1 MTPHSAALLAN
12 LIGFLTGSVLYGML
26 LVMAFQTL
34 HASRF
39 RAANVKDQR
48 VPASFLLFLTA
59 FLGLLWNVGS
69 LSAYGLTNLGIF
81 DASPWLSVL
90 TFSAL
95 GFLPAVMVHS
105 VAKTSDSLLGL
116 QSKRWTIVTAYLLS
130 ALACAMHFSGAFTSA
145 RAPSQSA
152 LRLLTFGFIFLSLVL
167 LLSTRGQAGR
177 QRAFWICAL
186 AIFAVSA
193 LHLSYH
199 DGGYSPWWTELVGH
213 HASLP
218 LVLAILYQDYRF
230 ALADI
235 FLKRA
240 LLLIAL
246 VMLASVLFLTVGAPL
261 LSRWDGRV
269 HTEPREVALFLS
281 LSIAVALFYPWVR
294 ALARRFVDRTVLR
307 RADYRQLLGEVSQQ
321 VLTIE
326 STEKILDAAV
336 ARLENAL
343 TAQDVRW
350 LDIAGRSLVPAGQQ
364 RLGSVAHSLFF
375 SQEELKVRL
384 LECKASGHP
393 APSEVDSPAA
403 ALLIPTADPP
413 QYCLVIG
420 ELGGGRRLLSD
431 DIAML
436 ESMAHIIARRIDAV
450 RVTHE
455 RCQRDLREQEIGRL
469 ATEAELRA
477 LRAQLNPHF
486 LFNALTT
493 IGYLIQTAPNRA
505 MGTLMDLTGLLRRI
519 LKRSTGE
526 PITLGEELELI
537 EMYLAIERARFEE
550 RLRVKIDVPFELR
563 MLPIPP
569 LLLQPLVE
577 NAVRH
582 GISPTRGGGEI
593 VVAAELERASESHAP
608 DAAILCIRVLDTGKG
623 ASQGELEKGRRTGV
637 GLTNVESRLKRCYG
651 QSASLQVQTSPGAG
665 LQAQIRLPVTQPLE
679 VARGPAVAAVGE
691 RQRGSL

>member
-1 MTPHSAALLAN
+1 MTPLSAAILVNLL
-12 LIGFLTGSVLYGML
+12 GFLTGAVLYGML

-34 HASRF
+34 HPSRS
-39 RAANVKDQR
+39 RSANVKEQR

-59 FLGLLWNVGS
+59 LLGLLWNVGS

-81 DASPWLSVL
+81 DTSPWLPVL

-105 VAKTSDSLLGL
+105 VVKTSDSPLGQ
-116 QSKRWTIVTAYLLS
+116 QSKRWTIVTAYVLS
-130 ALACAMHFSGAFTSA
+130 GLAGVMHVSGALTGA
-145 RAPSQSA
+145 GAPSHSA
-152 LRLLTFGFIFLSLVL
+152 LRMLTLAFIVLSLVL

-177 QRAFWICAL
+177 QRTFWICAL
-186 AIFAVSA
+186 AVFAVSA

-240 LLLIAL
+240 LQLIAL
-246 VMLASVLFLTVGAPL
+246 VLLASALYLTVAAPL
-261 LSRWDGRV
+261 LSSWDGRV
-269 HTEPREVALFLS
+269 HTEPREVALFLG

-294 ALARRFVDRTVLR
+294 GLARRFVDRTVLR
-307 RADYRQLLGEVSQQ
+307 RADYRRLLGEVSQQ
-321 VLTIE
+321 VLAIE
-326 STEKILDAAV
+326 STEGILDAAV
-336 ARLENAL
+336 ARLKIAL
-343 TAQDVRW
+343 TAHDARW
-350 LDIAGRSLVPAGQQ
+350 LDTADSSLVPTGARGFG
-364 RLGSVAHSLFF
+364 RGTHSLLFP
-375 SQEELKVRL
+375 QEDLKVGPS
-384 LECKASGHP
+384 ESKASGQV
-393 APSEVDSPAA
+393 ALSGIDSPAA
-403 ALLIPTADPP
+403 ALLIPTADSP
-413 QYCLVIG
+413 QYLLVIG
-420 ELGGGRRLLSD
+420 ELAGGRRLLSD

-436 ESMAHIIARRIDAV
+436 ESLAHIVARRIDAV

-493 IGYLIQTAPNRA
+493 IGYLIQTAPSRA
-505 MGTLMDLTGLLRRI
+505 MDTLMGLTGLLRRI
-519 LKRSTGE
+519 LKRPTGE
-526 PITLGEELELI
+526 LVTLGEELELI

-563 MLPIPP
+563 ALPIPP

-577 NAVRH
+577 NAVKH
-582 GISPTRGGGEI
+582 GISPARGGGEI
-593 VVAAELERASESHAP
+593 VVTAELERASASQAP
-608 DAAILCIRVLDTGKG
+608 DAAILCIRVQDTGKG
-623 ASQGELEKGRRTGV
+623 ASERELEEGRRRGV
-637 GLTNVESRLKRCYG
+637 GLTNVESRLKRYYG
-651 QSASLQVQTSPGAG
+651 QVASLRIETSPGAG
-665 LQAQIRLPVTQPLE
+665 LQVKARLPVTLPPEACSPL
-679 VARGPAVAAVGE
+679 VGLARE
-691 RQRGSL
+691 RC

>member
-1 MTPHSAALLAN
+1 MTPLSAALLVN
-12 LIGFLTGSVLYGML
+12 LLGFLTGSVLYGML

-34 HASRF
+34 HLGRS
-39 RAANVKDQR
+39 RAASVKDQR
-48 VPASFLLFLTA
+48 VAASFLLFLTA

-81 DASPWLSVL
+81 DTSSWLPVL

-105 VAKTSDSLLGL
+105 VVKTSDSLLGH
-116 QSKRWTIVTAYLLS
+116 QSKRWTIVTAYVLS
-130 ALACAMHFSGAFTSA
+130 GLAFVMHFSAALTRAS
-145 RAPSQSA
+145 APSHSA
-152 LRLLTFGFIFLSLVL
+152 LRMLTFGFILLSLVL

-177 QRAFWICAL
+177 QRTFWISAL
-186 AIFAVSA
+186 AVFAVSA

-199 DGGYSPWWTELVGH
+199 DGGHSPWWTELVGH

-246 VMLASVLFLTVGAPL
+246 VMLASALYLTVAAPL
-261 LSRWDGRV
+261 LLRWDGRV
-269 HTEPREVALFLS
+269 HTEPREVALFLG

-294 ALARRFVDRTVLR
+294 WLARRFVDRTVLR
-307 RADYRQLLGEVSQQ
+307 RADYRRLLGELSQQ
-321 VLTIE
+321 VVGIE
-326 STEKILDAAV
+326 STDGILDAAV
-336 ARLENAL
+336 ARLKIAL
-343 TAQDVRW
+343 TAQDVRCFDTTSNF
-350 LDIAGRSLVPAGQQ
+350 LVPRSLRAS
-364 RLGSVAHSLFF
+364 GSVAHSLFF
-375 SQEELKVRL
+375 SPEDLKGL
-384 LECKASGHP
+384 SESKASGHP
-393 APSEVDSPAA
+393 GLSGIDNPAA
-403 ALLIPTADPP
+403 ALLIPTADSP
-413 QYCLVIG
+413 QYLLVIG
-420 ELGGGRRLLSD
+420 ELAGGRRLLSD

-436 ESMAHIIARRIDAV
+436 ESLAHIVARRIDAV

-493 IGYLIQTAPNRA
+493 IGYLIQTAPSRA
-505 MGTLMDLTGLLRRI
+505 MDTLMGLTGLLRRI

-526 PITLGEELELI
+526 LVTLGEELELI

-577 NAVRH
+577 NAVKH
-582 GISPTRGGGEI
+582 GISPARGGGEI
-593 VVAAELERASESHAP
+593 IVAAELERVSESP
-608 DAAILCIRVLDTGKG
+608 AAEAFILCIRVQDTGKG
-623 ASQGELEKGRRTGV
+623 ASERELEEGRRRGV
-637 GLTNVESRLKRCYG
+637 GLTNVESRLERLYG
-651 QSASLQVQTSPGAG
+651 PTASLRIETSPGAG
-665 LQAQIRLPVTQPLE
+665 FQVKALLPVTLPVEAYSSLAG
-679 VARGPAVAAVGE
+679 VARE
-691 RQRGSL
+691 RC

>member
-1 MTPHSAALLAN
+1 MTPLSAALLVN
-12 LIGFLTGSVLYGML
+12 LLGFLTGSVLYGML

-34 HASRF
+34 HLGRSHVAS
-39 RAANVKDQR
+39 VKDQR

-69 LSAYGLTNLGIF
+69 LSAYGLTNLRIF
-81 DASPWLSVL
+81 DPSRWLPVL

-105 VAKTSDSLLGL
+105 VVKTSDSLLRQ
-116 QSKRWTIVTAYLLS
+116 QSKRWTIVTAYVLS
-130 ALACAMHFSGAFTSA
+130 GLACVMHFSSALTSA
-145 RAPSQSA
+145 GAPSHSA
-152 LRLLTFGFIFLSLVL
+152 LRILTFGFILLSLVL

-177 QRAFWICAL
+177 QRTFWISAL
-186 AIFAVSA
+186 AVFAVSA

-199 DGGYSPWWTELVGH
+199 EGGYSPWWTELVGH

-246 VMLASVLFLTVGAPL
+246 VMLASALYLTVAAPL
-261 LSRWDGRV
+261 LLRWDGRV
-269 HTEPREVALFLS
+269 HTEPREVALFLG

-294 ALARRFVDRTVLR
+294 WLARRFVDRTVLR

-321 VLTIE
+321 VLAME
-326 STEKILDAAV
+326 STEGILDATV
-336 ARLENAL
+336 ARLRIAL

-350 LDIAGRSLVPAGQQ
+350 LDTAGSFLVHPDPRGSS
-364 RLGSVAHSLFF
+364 SVAQSLFF
-375 SQEELKVRL
+375 SQERLKAGLPESRVSRDG
-384 LECKASGHP
+384 AFSGIDH
-393 APSEVDSPAA
+393 PAA
-403 ALLIPTADPP
+403 ALLIPTSDSP
-413 QYCLVIG
+413 QYLLIIG
-420 ELGGGRRLLSD
+420 ELAGGRRLLSD
-431 DIAML
+431 DMAML
-436 ESMAHIIARRIDAV
+436 ESLAHIVARRIDSL

-477 LRAQLNPHF
+477 LQAQLNPHF

-493 IGYLIQTAPNRA
+493 IGYLIQTAPGRA
-505 MGTLMDLTGLLRRI
+505 MDTLMGLTGLLRRI

-526 PITLGEELELI
+526 LVTLGEELELI

-550 RLRVKIDVPFELR
+550 RLRVKIDVPFDLR
-563 MLPIPP
+563 TLRIPP

-577 NAVRH
+577 NAVKH
-582 GISPTRGGGEI
+582 GISPARGGGEI
-593 VVAAELERASESHAP
+593 VVAAELERILEGSAA
-608 DAAILCIRVLDTGKG
+608 DAVLCVRVQDTGKG
-623 ASQGELEKGRRTGV
+623 ASQRQLEEGRRRGV
-637 GLTNVESRLKRCYG
+637 GLTNVESRLARYYG
-651 QSASLQVQTSPGAG
+651 PTASLRIETAPGAG
-665 LQAQIRLPVTQPLE
+665 FEVKARLPVTLPVEACSPL
-679 VARGPAVAAVGE
+679 VGAARE
-691 RQRGSL
+691 RD

>member
-1 MTPHSAALLAN
+1 MTPLSAALLVN
-12 LIGFLTGSVLYGML
+12 LLGFLTGSMLYGML

-34 HASRF
+34 HPGRS
-39 RAANVKDQR
+39 RAASVKDQR
-48 VPASFLLFLTA
+48 VQASFLLFLTA

-81 DASPWLSVL
+81 DTSPWLPVL

-105 VAKTSDSLLGL
+105 VVNTSDSLLGQ
-116 QSKRWTIVTAYLLS
+116 QSKRWTIVTAYVLS
-130 ALACAMHFSGAFTSA
+130 GLSCVMHFSGALTNA
-145 RAPSQSA
+145 RAPSHSA
-152 LRLLTFGFIFLSLVL
+152 LRMLTFGFILLSLVL

-177 QRAFWICAL
+177 QRTFWISAL
-186 AIFAVSA
+186 AVFAVSA

-199 DGGYSPWWTELVGH
+199 DAGYSPWWTELLGH

-230 ALADI
+230 ALGDI

-246 VMLASVLFLTVGAPL
+246 VMLASALYLTVAAPL

-269 HTEPREVALFLS
+269 HTEPREVALFLG

-294 ALARRFVDRTVLR
+294 WLARRFVDQTVLR
-307 RADYRQLLGEVSQQ
+307 RVDYRQLLGELSQQ
-321 VLTIE
+321 VVTIE
-326 STEKILDAAV
+326 STEVILDAAV
-336 ARLENAL
+336 ARLEIAL

-350 LDIAGRSLVPAGQQ
+350 LDVAGSSPVPAGP
-364 RLGSVAHSLFF
+364 RGSGSVAHAWFL
-375 SQEELKVRL
+375 SQEDLKVCLPESRV
-384 LECKASGHP
+384 SGHV
-393 APSEVDSPAA
+393 ALSGIDNPAA
-403 ALLIPTADPP
+403 ALLIPTADSP
-413 QYCLVIG
+413 QYLLVVG
-420 ELGGGRRLLSD
+420 ELAGGRRLLSD

-436 ESMAHIIARRIDAV
+436 ESLAHIVARRIDAL

-455 RCQRDLREQEIGRL
+455 RCQRDLKEQEIGRL

-505 MGTLMDLTGLLRRI
+505 MDTLMGLTGLLRRI

-526 PITLGEELELI
+526 LVTLGEELELI

-563 MLPIPP
+563 ALPILP

-577 NAVRH
+577 NAVKH
-582 GISPTRGGGEI
+582 GISPAKGGGEI
-593 VVAAELERASESHAP
+593 VVAAELERVSAGPAA
-608 DAAILCIRVLDTGKG
+608 DTAILCIRVQDTGKG
-623 ASQGELEKGRRTGV
+623 ASERELEEGRRRGV
-637 GLTNVESRLKRCYG
+637 GLTNVESRLERYYG
-651 QSASLQVQTSPGAG
+651 PSASLRIETSPGAG
-665 LQAQIRLPVTQPLE
+665 LQVKARLPVNPPLE
-679 VARGPAVAAVGE
+679 AACTPAVGAAND
-691 RQRGSL
+691 RQQDLP

>member
-1 MTPHSAALLAN
+1 MTPLSAALLVN
-12 LIGFLTGSVLYGML
+12 LLGFLTGSVLYGML

-34 HASRF
+34 HPGRSGAAS
-39 RAANVKDQR
+39 VKDQR

-81 DASPWLSVL
+81 DTSPWLPVL

-105 VAKTSDSLLGL
+105 VVKTSDSPLRQ

-130 ALACAMHFSGAFTSA
+130 GLACVMHFSSALTSA
-145 RAPSQSA
+145 GAPSHSA
-152 LRLLTFGFIFLSLVL
+152 LRILTFGFILLSLVL
-167 LLSTRGQAGR
+167 LLSTHGQAGR
-177 QRAFWICAL
+177 QRTFWISAL
-186 AIFAVSA
+186 AVFAVSA

-199 DGGYSPWWTELVGH
+199 DGGYSPWWIELAGH

-246 VMLASVLFLTVGAPL
+246 VMLASALYLTIAAPL

-269 HTEPREVALFLS
+269 HTEPREVALFLG

-294 ALARRFVDRTVLR
+294 GMARRFVDRTVLR

-321 VLTIE
+321 VLAME
-326 STEKILDAAV
+326 STEGILDATV
-336 ARLENAL
+336 ARLRIAL

-350 LDIAGRSLVPAGQQ
+350 LDTTGSFLVHPDPRGSS
-364 RLGSVAHSLFF
+364 SVAQSLFF
-375 SQEELKVRL
+375 SQERLKAGLPESRVSRDG
-384 LECKASGHP
+384 AFSGIDH
-393 APSEVDSPAA
+393 PAA
-403 ALLIPTADPP
+403 ALLIPTSDSP
-413 QYCLVIG
+413 QYLLIIG
-420 ELGGGRRLLSD
+420 ELAGGRRLLSD
-431 DIAML
+431 DMAML
-436 ESMAHIIARRIDAV
+436 ESLAHIVARRIDSL

-477 LRAQLNPHF
+477 LQAQLNPHF

-493 IGYLIQTAPNRA
+493 IGYLIQTAPGRA
-505 MGTLMDLTGLLRRI
+505 MDTLMGLTGLLRRI

-526 PITLGEELELI
+526 LVTLGEELELI

-550 RLRVKIDVPFELR
+550 RLRVKIDVPFDLR
-563 MLPIPP
+563 TLRIPP

-577 NAVRH
+577 NAVKH
-582 GISPTRGGGEI
+582 GISPARGGGEI
-593 VVAAELERASESHAP
+593 VVAAELERISASP
-608 DAAILCIRVLDTGKG
+608 GTDAVILCIRVQDTGKG
-623 ASQGELEKGRRTGV
+623 VSERELAEGRRRGV
-637 GLTNVESRLKRCYG
+637 GLTNVESRLERYYG
-651 QSASLQVQTSPGAG
+651 PTASLRIETAPGAG
-665 LQAQIRLPVTQPLE
+665 FEVKARVPVTLPVEAYSPL
-679 VARGPAVAAVGE
+679 VGAARESG
-691 RQRGSL
+691 

>member
-1 MTPHSAALLAN
+1 MTPLSSAILVNLL
-12 LIGFLTGSVLYGML
+12 GFLTGSVLYGML

-34 HASRF
+34 HLGRAGAAS
-39 RAANVKDQR
+39 VKDQR

-81 DASPWLSVL
+81 DTSPWLPVL

-95 GFLPAVMVHS
+95 GYLPAVMVHS
-105 VAKTSDSLLGL
+105 VVKTSDSLLGQ
-116 QSKRWTIVTAYLLS
+116 QSKRWTIVTAYTLS
-130 ALACAMHFSGAFTSA
+130 GLACVMHFSDALTSA
-145 RAPSQSA
+145 KAPSQSA
-152 LRLLTFGFIFLSLVL
+152 LRMLTFGFILISLVL

-177 QRAFWICAL
+177 QRTFWISAL
-186 AIFAVSA
+186 AVFAVSA

-199 DGGYSPWWTELVGH
+199 DGGYSPWWTELLGH

-246 VMLASVLFLTVGAPL
+246 VMLASALYLTVAAPL

-269 HTEPREVALFLS
+269 HTEPREVALFLG

-294 ALARRFVDRTVLR
+294 WLARRFVDRTVLR
-307 RADYRQLLGEVSQQ
+307 RADYRQLLGELSQQ
-321 VLTIE
+321 VVVLE
-326 STEKILDAAV
+326 STEGVLDAAV
-336 ARLENAL
+336 ARLEIAL

-350 LDIAGRSLVPAGQQ
+350 FETVGSFLVPPRPRAS
-364 RLGSVAHSLFF
+364 GSVAHSLLL
-375 SQEELKVRL
+375 SQEDLKVCL
-384 LECKASGHP
+384 PESKASDHIALSGTDH
-393 APSEVDSPAA
+393 PAA
-403 ALLIPTADPP
+403 ALLIPTADSP
-413 QYCLVIG
+413 QYLLAIG
-420 ELGGGRRLLSD
+420 ELAGGRRLLSD
-431 DIAML
+431 DIGML
-436 ESMAHIIARRIDAV
+436 ESLAHIVARRIDAV

-455 RCQRDLREQEIGRL
+455 RCQRDLREEEIGRL

-493 IGYLIQTAPNRA
+493 IGYLIQTAPSRA
-505 MGTLMDLTGLLRRI
+505 MDTLMGLTGLLRRI

-526 PITLGEELELI
+526 LVTLGEELELI

-563 MLPIPP
+563 ALPIPS

-577 NAVRH
+577 NAVKH
-582 GISPTRGGGEI
+582 GISPARGGGEI
-593 VVAAELERASESHAP
+593 VVAAELERVSESP
-608 DAAILCIRVLDTGKG
+608 AAVILCIRVQDTGKG
-623 ASQGELEKGRRTGV
+623 ASERELEEGRRRGV
-637 GLTNVESRLKRCYG
+637 GLTNVESRLERYYG
-651 QSASLQVQTSPGAG
+651 HSASLQIETSLGAG
-665 LQAQIRLPVTQPLE
+665 LEVKVRLPVTLPLE
-679 VARGPAVAAVGE
+679 ACSPLVGAARE
-691 RQRGSL
+691 RD